1 MVLFPCLI
9 NCISLS
15 FLEAKIMSDFR
26 ILLIYK
32 YITKIKRNHLNA
44 CGIYFY
50 IFYLIINFFL
60 DNISVCFIFKKKYS
74 AYQYTKMNNGAIY
87 NICVFVKKKPQ
98 QYLPCNYFRIIYITT
113 VLYLY
118 FNRGSWCLTP
128 VQTILVFQLYCGNL
142 ILIFA

>member
-1 MVLFPCLI
+1 MMVLFPCLI

-74 AYQYTKMNNGAIY
+74 AYQYTKMNNGAIC
-87 NICVFVKKKPQ
+87 NICVFVKKKNNIYHVIISGSFISQ
-98 QYLPCNYFRIIYITT
+98 QFCIYI
-113 VLYLY
+113 
-118 FNRGSWCLTP
+118 
-128 VQTILVFQLYCGNL
+128 L
-142 ILIFA
+142 IGGHGV